1 MSYRNPKQF
10 LDSTANPFAEGL
22 DKGFDN
28 MKAEIEEDRI
38 EQEKIQKRE
47 DEMVIALGNNIGK
60 LPGSTNPALKSS
72 FAEMMRTESEEL
84 RSLTK
89 ALPTLSGAERDINLL
104 RQEEIK
110 GNVDKYGKNMV
121 TVEFLSKKLKDSMSK
136 NPGEAGYISKST
148 GAPLQNLIRAY
159 NNGDPKL
166 RISKEVNSTFLSL
179 EGSDYKLDLNNATAT
194 IDSGEEL
201 LKTIEPITDFQET
214 ASKTILDPNTAV
226 WKESVRTKIPL
237 KDGSSRVI
245 DEEKINVEKAT
256 QELMNNG
263 SFEWVG
269 KRSSYNIAN
278 QTWVDRMGQNTI
290 FDNNNPE
297 QVMAVKKWLVE
308 DTIKNVIPQSKLI
321 SDAIKEAPTK
331 TKAEKGQVKLNS
343 WWNKNGDDLNKKIN
357 KAVGSG
363 KINMQNAEKVF
374 EDYGFTVTPADKEV
388 DGQRFLNSYTIT
400 NSKYGKGWKIRIE
413 ANDSPSQVM
422 AKIAGQFTGDM
433 QQVAPK
439 QPLPKYKN

>member
-22 DKGFDN
+22 DKAFDN
-28 MKAEIEEDRI
+28 MKVEIEEDRI

-60 LPGSTNPALKSS
+60 LPGSENPALKTS
-72 FAEMMRTESEEL
+72 FAGMMREESLEL
-84 RSLTK
+84 RDLK
-89 ALPTLSGAERDINLL
+89 RNLPSLSGPERDANLL
-104 RQEEIK
+104 RQTEIT
-110 GNVDKYGKNMV
+110 GNVEKYGKNIV

-136 NPGEAGYISKST
+136 NPGEDGYISKST

-159 NNGDPKL
+159 NNGDPNL
-166 RISKEVNSTFLSL
+166 RIFKEGNSTFLSL
-179 EGSDYKLDLNNATAT
+179 EGSDYQLDLNNATAT

-201 LKTIEPITDFQET
+201 LKTIEPVKDFQET
-214 ASKTILDPNTAV
+214 ASKTILDPNTAA

-263 SFEWVG
+263 SFDWVG

-331 TKAEKGQVKLNS
+331 TDSRKKANQTKQLVEEKR
-343 WWNKNGDDLNKKIN
+343 DDLNKKLN
-357 KAVGSG
+357 KAMGSG
-363 KINMQNAEKVF
+363 KINMKNAEEVF
-374 EDYGFTVTPADKEV
+374 RSLMV
-388 DGQRFLNSYTIT
+388 L
-400 NSKYGKGWKIRIE
+400 
-413 ANDSPSQVM
+413 M
-422 AKIAGQFTGDM
+422 
-433 QQVAPK
+433 
-439 QPLPKYKN
+439 

>member
-22 DKGFDN
+22 DKAFDN

-104 RQEEIK
+104 RQTEIK
-110 GNVDKYGKNMV
+110 GNVEKYGKNMV

-136 NPGEAGYISKST
+136 NPGEDGYISKST

-166 RISKEVNSTFLSL
+166 RISKEENSTFLSL
-179 EGSDYKLDLNNATAT
+179 EGSDYKLDLNNATNT
-194 IDSGEEL
+194 INSGEEL
-201 LKTIEPITDFQET
+201 LKTIEPIKDFQET
-214 ASKTILDPNTAV
+214 ASKTILDPSIAA
-226 WKESVRTKIPL
+226 WKETVSTKIPL

-245 DEEKINVEKAT
+245 AEEKINTEKAK

-263 SFEWVG
+263 SFDWVG
-269 KRSSYNIAN
+269 KRTSYNIAN

-297 QVMAVKKWLVE
+297 QVMAVKKWLIE

-321 SDAIKEAPTK
+321 SDAIKAAPTK
-331 TKAEKGQVKLNS
+331 TATEKTQAKLNS
-343 WWNKNGDDLNKKIN
+343 WWSKNGDDINKKLNK
-357 KAVGSG
+357 AMGSG
-363 KINMQNAEKVF
+363 KINMKNAEQVF
-374 EDYGFTVTPADKEV
+374 ESYGFTVKPADIEV
-388 DGQRFLNSYTIT
+388 NGKRILNSYTIT
-400 NSKYGKGWKIRIE
+400 NPKYGKGWSIRIE
-413 ANDSPSQVM
+413 ANDSPSVVM

-433 QQVAPK
+433 QQVEPK
-439 QPLPKYKN
+439 QSLPKI

>member
-72 FAEMMRTESEEL
+72 FAEMMRTESDEL

-104 RQEEIK
+104 RQTEIK
-110 GNVDKYGKNMV
+110 GNVEKYGKNMV

-136 NPGEAGYISKST
+136 NPGEDGYISKST

-166 RISKEVNSTFLSL
+166 RISKEGNSTFLSL

-201 LKTIEPITDFQET
+201 LKTIEPVKDFQET
-214 ASKTILDPNTAV
+214 ASKTILDPNIAV
-226 WKESVRTKIPL
+226 WKETISTKVPL
-237 KDGSSRVI
+237 KDGSSRVVA
-245 DEEKINVEKAT
+245 EEKINVEKAT

-263 SFEWVG
+263 SFDWVG

-321 SDAIKEAPTK
+321 SDTIKAAPTK
-331 TKAEKGQVKLNS
+331 TASEKTQVKLNS
-343 WWNKNGDDLNKKIN
+343 WWNKNGDNLNKKLN
-357 KAVGSG
+357 KAMGSG
-363 KINMQNAEKVF
+363 KINMKNAEEVF
-374 EDYGFTVTPADKEV
+374 ESYGFNVKAADIEV
-388 DGQRFLNSYTIT
+388 DGKRILNSYTIT
-400 NSKYGKGWKIRIE
+400 NPKYGKGWSIRIE
-413 ANDSPSQVM
+413 ANDSPSVVM

-439 QPLPKYKN
+439 QPLPKL

>member
-22 DKGFDN
+22 DKAFDN
-28 MKAEIEEDRI
+28 MKVEIEEDRI

-60 LPGSTNPALKSS
+60 LPGSENPALKTS
-72 FAEMMRTESEEL
+72 FAGMMREESLEL
-84 RSLTK
+84 RDLK
-89 ALPTLSGAERDINLL
+89 RNLPSLSGSERDANLL
-104 RQEEIK
+104 RQTEIT
-110 GNVDKYGKNMV
+110 GNVEKYGKNIV

-136 NPGEAGYISKST
+136 NPGEDGYISKST

-159 NNGDPKL
+159 NNGDPNL
-166 RISKEVNSTFLSL
+166 RIFKEGNSTFLSL
-179 EGSDYKLDLNNATAT
+179 EGSDYQLDLNNATAT

-201 LKTIEPITDFQET
+201 LKTIEPVKDFQET
-214 ASKTILDPNTAV
+214 ASKTILDPNTAA

-263 SFEWVG
+263 SFDWVG

-321 SDAIKEAPTK
+321 SDAIKEEPKKTAP
-331 TKAEKGQVKLNS
+331 EKKQIKLNN
-343 WWNKNGDDLNKKIN
+343 WWKKNGDDLNKKIN

-363 KINMQNAEKVF
+363 KINMQNAGQVF
-374 EDYGFTVTPADKEV
+374 QDYGFEVTPADKEV

-400 NSKYGKGWKIRIE
+400 NRNYGKEWKIRIE
-413 ANDSPSQVM
+413 ADDSPSQVM

-439 QPLPKYKN
+439 KPLPKL